1 MQSTRRPETEPAGR
15 RQKTLRFFSARLKLS
30 QEANLG
36 KSPPHPTPRSPLC
49 VFHPPSS
56 APPICIPQQVAKC
69 CTNFWLGNGPHC
81 NAHRSGIQVHV
92 GLFSV
97 VSLSTLPLVLIEGP
111 PTPFFVGYPSERV
124 DAEIVGICFVSTAG
138 VKWTGA
144 GGVEPASLLL
154 LLLRQTD
161 LCSSHSRT
169 HNAFP

>member
-15 RQKTLRFFSARLKLS
+15 RQKNLRFFSARLKLS

-36 KSPPHPTPRSPLC
+36 KSPPDPTPRSPLY

-92 GLFSV
+92 GL
-97 VSLSTLPLVLIEGP
+97 STLPLVLIEGP

-138 VKWTGA
+138 VEWT

-154 LLLRQTD
+154 LRQTVPR
-161 LCSSHSRT
+161 SSHSRT
-169 HNAFP
+169 HIAFP